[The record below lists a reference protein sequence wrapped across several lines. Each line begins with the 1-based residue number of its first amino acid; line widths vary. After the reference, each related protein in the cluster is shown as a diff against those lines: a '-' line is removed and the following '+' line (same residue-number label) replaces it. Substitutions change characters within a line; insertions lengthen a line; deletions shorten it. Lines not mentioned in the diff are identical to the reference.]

1 MQPLLKDTAMSSIRP
16 VVLFAILLLVVVVSP
31 PTAPAHAQPSNAAPD
46 AASVLDAVVKVTA
59 RIPADARTAKG
70 LGTERE
76 GSGVV
81 IDSSGL
87 VLTIGYLMLEAESVE
102 IGLRDGGTVPATRI
116 AYDHDTGFGLVRAIR
131 PLGLKPAELGVS
143 AEIDVRAQVL
153 AVAHGGRNMTMP
165 ALVVSRRPFAGSWEY
180 LLENAIYTAPPH
192 PVFGGAALF
201 SPDGK
206 LVGIGSLI
214 VPDAAPNAQLPG
226 NMFVP
231 IDILKPIFADL
242 LDKGRTQNPL
252 RPWLGLSADELRGR
266 LFVTRTA
273 EGGPAADAGIEA
285 GDMVI
290 GVGGEP
296 IAGLADFYRKVWA
309 TGDAG
314 VTIRLDVLKGT
325 SVKPIEIKSIDR
337 YRWLKMDRSY

>member
-1 MQPLLKDTAMSSIRP
+1 MSRIRP
-16 VVLFAILLLVVVVSP
+16 VVLFAALLFLFTV
-31 PTAPAHAQPSNAAPD
+31 PAKAQTSSATPD
-46 AASVLDAVVKVTA
+46 AASILEAVVKVTA

-87 VLTIGYLMLEAESVE
+87 VLTIGYLMLEAESIE
-102 IGLRDGGTVPATRI
+102 IGLADGSTVPATRI

-131 PLGLKPAELGVS
+131 PLGLKPAELGNS
-143 AEIDVRAQVL
+143 EELDVRAQVL
-153 AVAHGGRNMTMP
+153 AVAHGGRSMTMP

-180 LLENAIYTAPPH
+180 LLENAIFTAPPH

-214 VPDAAPNAQLPG
+214 VPDAAANAQLPG

-242 LDKGRTQNPL
+242 LDKGRAQNPL
-252 RPWLGLSADELRGR
+252 RPWIGLSADELRGR

-273 EGGPAADAGIEA
+273 DGGPASDAGIEA

-290 GVGGEP
+290 GVSGQP

-325 SVKPIEIKSIDR
+325 SVTPVDIKSIDR
-337 YRWLKMDRSY
+337 YRWLKIEKSY

>member
-1 MQPLLKDTAMSSIRP
+1 MSRLRP
-16 VVLFAILLLVVVVSP
+16 VLLSAALLLIFAAAP
-31 PTAPAHAQPSNAAPD
+31 YTAPAQAQTSNAAPD
-46 AASVLDAVVKVTA
+46 AASILDAVVKVSA
-59 RIPADARTAKG
+59 KVPADARTAKG

-87 VLTIGYLMLEAESVE
+87 VLTIGYLMLEAERVE
-102 IGLRDGGTVPATRI
+102 IGLKDGSTVPATRI
-116 AYDHDTGFGLVRAIR
+116 AYDYDTGFGLVRAAR
-131 PLGLKPAELGVS
+131 PLGLKPAELGNS
-143 AEIDVRAQVL
+143 EEIDVRARVL

-180 LLENAIYTAPPH
+180 LLENAIFTAPPH

-201 SPDGK
+201 SPEGK

-214 VPDAAPNAQLPG
+214 VPDAAPDAQLPG

-231 IDILKPIFADL
+231 INILKPIFADL
-242 LDKGRTQNPL
+242 LDKGRAQNPL
-252 RPWLGLSADELRGR
+252 RPWLGLSTDELRGR

-273 EGGPAADAGIEA
+273 DGGPASDAGIEA
-285 GDMVI
+285 GDMVV
-290 GVGGEP
+290 GVSGKP
-296 IAGLADFYRKVWA
+296 ITGLADFYRKVWA

-314 VTIRLDVLKGT
+314 VTIRLDILKGAT
-325 SVKPIEIKSIDR
+325 VKPVDIKSIDR

>member
-1 MQPLLKDTAMSSIRP
+1 MSRICP
-16 VVLFAILLLVVVVSP
+16 VVLFAALLLIFTAP
-31 PTAPAHAQPSNAAPD
+31 THTAPASAQTSNGAPD
-46 AASVLDAVVKVTA
+46 IASVLDAVVKITTK
-59 RIPADARTAKG
+59 IPADARTAKG

-102 IGLRDGGTVPATRI
+102 IGLKDGSTVPATRI

-131 PLGLKPAELGVS
+131 PLGVKPAELGDS
-143 AEIDVRAQVL
+143 EKIDVRAPVL
-153 AVAHGGRNMTMP
+153 AVAHGGQNMTMP

-180 LLENAIYTAPPH
+180 LLENAIFTAPPH

-201 SPDGK
+201 SSEGK

-214 VPDAAPNAQLPG
+214 VPDAAPDAQLPG

-231 IDILKPIFADL
+231 INILRPIFADL

-252 RPWLGLSADELRGR
+252 RPWLGLSTDELRGR

-273 EGGPAADAGIEA
+273 EGGPASDAGIEA

-290 GVGGEP
+290 GVSGTP
-296 IAGLADFYRKVWA
+296 ITGLADFYRKVWA

-325 SVKPIEIKSIDR
+325 SVTPVEIKSIDR
-337 YRWLKMDRSY
+337 YRWLKMNRSY